1 MTTYAFSYRP
11 AACFRVGGEDA
22 GSYLQGQF
30 SNDLRQATGNAVYGL
45 FLNGKGKV
53 VADAQVLKLTEQAY
67 LVTSY
72 FSPAAVVRR
81 RLEEFIVADDVVLE
95 DLTPMTRGLAVWGK
109 ECGRMLQQRFQVVPL
124 TGQFVQS
131 DDLVVCPGRRT
142 KGENFEIIG
151 PDHLIGPVREQLLK
165 AGCVEAEANQAECL
179 RLTQGIPA
187 IPQDIGPGD
196 LPNEG
201 NLDQVAISY
210 TKGCYLGQEVMARLK
225 NMGQVRRRLFV
236 VQGTGNPPGAYT
248 PLFQRERKVGEIRS
262 GASHNGGFVAMAM
275 LSLLNLDEAVGL
287 SLAPGAPPTLSRPSR
302 G

>member
-1 MTTYAFSYRP
+1 VTTYAFSYRP

-95 DLTPMTRGLAVWGK
+95 DLTPMTRGLAVWGA
-109 ECGRMLQQRFQVVPL
+109 ECGRMLRQRFQVVPS

-201 NLDQVAISY
+201 NLDQEAISY

-225 NMGQVRRRLFV
+225 TMGQVRRRLQRV
-236 VQGTGNPPGAYT
+236 RGSGERPPRPAA
-248 PLFQRERKVGEIRS
+248 LFQATRRVGELRS
-262 GASHNGGFVAMAM
+262 SARDGANWIGLAMI
-275 LSLLNLDEAVGL
+275 SLGALRRDEGL
-287 SLAPGAPPTLSRPSR
+287 ALTADGAPNVLLAETS
-302 G
+302 

>member
-30 SNDLRQATGNAVYGL
+30 SNDLRQATGSAVYGL

-95 DLTPMTRGLAVWGK
+95 DLTPMTRGLAVWGA
-109 ECGRMLQQRFQVVPL
+109 ECGRMLRQRFQVVPSA
-124 TGQFVQS
+124 GQFVQS

-201 NLDQVAISY
+201 NLDQEAISY

-225 NMGQVRRRLFV
+225 NMGRVRRRLFV

-262 GASHNGGFVAMAM
+262 GASHAGGFVAMAM
-275 LSLLNLDEAVGL
+275 LSLLNLDETVGL
-287 SLAPGAPPTLSRPSR
+287 SLAPGAPPTLRLPSR